1 MKIIDLLIK
10 KGFEVSYSDPY
21 ISKLKKYRNYKF
33 YNLKSKLITKKLLHN
48 TDAVVLLV
56 DHDKFDKNYILK
68 HSKTIIDTR
77 NFFKTKSKKKLLMPK
92 ENLNCGIFISE
103 DGFGH
108 MVRQRAII
116 SELLKTYPNIEIT
129 VFNSKTLFYL
139 KEKFENRINYV
150 NIFNNLKT
158 VKKRMEA

>member
-1 MKIIDLLIK
+1 MS
-10 KGFEVSYSDPY
+10 F
-21 ISKLKKYRNYKF
+21 
-33 YNLKSKLITKKLLHN
+33 
-48 TDAVVLLV
+48 
-56 DHDKFDKNYILK
+56 
-68 HSKTIIDTR
+68 
-77 NFFKTKSKKKLLMPK
+77 
-92 ENLNCGIFISE
+92 FISE

-108 MVRQRAII
+108 MVRQRAAI

-158 VKKRMEA
+158 VKKTNGSLNIKKTKDYLFKWNLNKNGKSF